1 MFLFS
6 LFESR
11 KDKELLLIWIIKNL
25 KISDLE
31 KEMYILSL
39 EVLDNQ
45 SFKSFFYTIT
55 SQVSEE
61 KFWKQIK
68 QTIEPLS
75 WNLI

>member
-11 KDKELLLIWIIKNL
+11 KDKEVLLIWIIKNL

-39 EVLDNQ
+39 EVLDNEG
-45 SFKSFFYTIT
+45 FHSFFNTIT
-55 SQVSEE
+55 SQLSEE
-61 KFWKQIK
+61 KSN